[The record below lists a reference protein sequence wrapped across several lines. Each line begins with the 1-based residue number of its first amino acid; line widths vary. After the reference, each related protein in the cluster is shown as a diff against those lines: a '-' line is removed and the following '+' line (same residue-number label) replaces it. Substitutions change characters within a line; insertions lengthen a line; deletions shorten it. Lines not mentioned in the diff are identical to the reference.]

1 MAMPRSRT
9 TTMRRSK
16 PSEREQLLLQID
28 PGVKHALKVAAV
40 KRGEP
45 MWSVAEAAIRDW
57 LAKEAKAQ

>member
-1 MAMPRSRT
+1 
-9 TTMRRSK
+9 MRRSK